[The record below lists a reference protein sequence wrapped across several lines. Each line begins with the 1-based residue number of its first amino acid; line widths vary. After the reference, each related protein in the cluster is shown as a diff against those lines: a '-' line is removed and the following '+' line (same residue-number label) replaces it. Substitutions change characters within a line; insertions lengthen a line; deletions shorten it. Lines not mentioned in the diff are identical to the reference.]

1 MTSLLA
7 RPGSRLGPKPRPGF
21 YFQVTSVIS
30 QLQGS
35 GRALAAVKGWTI
47 YQTDIVQEF
56 LYGKLEDVELY
67 INPPARYPCHLA
79 YLPKLLLAI
88 CDLHQGPVKFKQ

>member
-1 MTSLLA
+1 M
-7 RPGSRLGPKPRPGF
+7 
-21 YFQVTSVIS
+21 IS

-88 CDLHQGPVKFKQ
+88 CDLHQGPVKFKQLVIDWLKANGYIAANDVQTIWCQ